1 MKFAIVENGG
11 KQYRAV
17 EGGLIEVDRLPAE
30 PGETIKL
37 ERVLL
42 FADGDTIKVGTP
54 LVADVPVW
62 AKVVEHFKGEKV
74 IAFRYRPKKRIRVKR
89 GHRQE
94 YTRLLIERIGEADG
108 QSSEAEEETPA
119 TSAQ

>member
-17 EGGLIEVDRLPAE
+17 EGGLIEVDRLPVD
-30 PGETIKL
+30 PGQTIKM

-42 FADGDTIKVGTP
+42 FADGDTVKVGTP
-54 LVADVPVW
+54 FVQDVPVW

-94 YTRLLIERIGEADG
+94 YTRLLIERIGDADG
-108 QSSEAEEETPA
+108 QQSEAREEAPVA
-119 TSAQ
+119 SAQ